1 MTEPRF
7 CVAILSQNFL
17 LLRPK
22 KRAARAAQAL
32 GLSGEQ
38 LARLQ
43 RAAVRTA
50 ALRLGVHV
58 I

>member
-1 MTEPRF
+1 
-7 CVAILSQNFL
+7 
-17 LLRPK
+17 LLRPE

-32 GLSGEQ
+32 ARSGEQ
-38 LARLQ
+38 LARSQ